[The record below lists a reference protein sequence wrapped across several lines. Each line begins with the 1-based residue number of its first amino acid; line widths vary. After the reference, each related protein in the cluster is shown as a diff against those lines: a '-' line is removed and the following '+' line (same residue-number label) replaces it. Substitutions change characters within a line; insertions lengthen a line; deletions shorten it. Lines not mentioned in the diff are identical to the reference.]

1 MACAGG
7 LRCDKPFRAKTVP
20 DCGARIVLKLPFAGV
35 AELVDARDLGSRD
48 ESRGGSSPSA
58 RTTPRVKAK
67 RRTPTPIIPMRSGAA
82 RSPRTEV
89 GSMQVT
95 ETLSEGLKREFKV
108 VVPAA
113 ELDAKVKT
121 RLEELKDRVR
131 INGFRPGKVPVA
143 HLKRVYGRSAMAE
156 VIEAT
161 VRDTNNQIVSER
173 GFKLAADPKVTLPTE
188 QDAIEKLI
196 SGESDLDYT
205 MAVEIVPPI
214 KLADFKTLK
223 LTKLTSDVTDAEIDE
238 ALARIAEQN
247 KPYSAKLEGGKAA
260 KDDRV
265 IISFAG
271 TIGGEPFEGGSGDD
285 SAVLIGSN
293 TFIPG
298 FEDQLIGIAAGETRT
313 LKVKFP
319 EHYQAANLAG
329 KDAEF
334 VVAAKSIETP
344 GSVTL
349 NDEFAKSLGLESLAK
364 LREAVK
370 DRIAREHVAASRQKV
385 KRALLDQLDTA
396 HKFEPPPSLVEEE
409 FERVWKSVLGEME
422 NEKKTFADEDTTEEK
437 AKAEYRAIAER
448 RVRLGLVLA
457 EIGEKNSITVTE
469 DELNRAIMEHV
480 RQFPGQE
487 QRVWDYYR
495 QNPQAVA
502 SIRAPLYEEK
512 VVDFLLE
519 LANVTEKKVSRDEL
533 YKEDE
538 PAAA

>member
-1 MACAGG
+1 
-7 LRCDKPFRAKTVP
+7 
-20 DCGARIVLKLPFAGV
+20 
-35 AELVDARDLGSRD
+35 
-48 ESRGGSSPSA
+48 
-58 RTTPRVKAK
+58 
-67 RRTPTPIIPMRSGAA
+67 
-82 RSPRTEV
+82 
-89 GSMQVT
+89 MQVT

-113 ELDAKVKT
+113 ELDAKVNV
-121 RLEELKDRVR
+121 RLGELKDRVR

-173 GFKLAADPKVTLPTE
+173 GYKLAADPKVTLPTE
-188 QDAIEKLI
+188 QDAVEKLI

-214 KLADFKTLK
+214 ELTDFKTIK
-223 LTKLTSDVTDAEIDE
+223 LTKLTSEVTDAEVDE
-238 ALARIAEQN
+238 AVTRITEQN
-247 KPYSAKLEGGKAA
+247 KPYSAKGEGEKAA

-265 IISFAG
+265 VISFAG
-271 TIGGEPFEGGSGDD
+271 TIDGQPFEGGSGDD
-285 SAVLIGSN
+285 SVVLIGSN

-298 FEDQLIGIAAGETRT
+298 FEDQLIGIATGETRT

-334 VVAAKSIETP
+334 VVTAKSIETP
-344 GSVTL
+344 GSVTV
-349 NDEFAKSLGLESLAK
+349 DDDFAKSLGLESLAK
-364 LREAVK
+364 LRDAVK
-370 DRIAREHVAASRQKV
+370 ERIGRDHVAMSRQKL
-385 KRALLDQLDTA
+385 KRALLDELDA
-396 HKFEPPPSLVEEE
+396 RHKFEPPPSLVEEE
-409 FERVWKSVLGEME
+409 FDRVWKSVLGEME
-422 NEKKTFADEDTTEEK
+422 NEKKTFADENTTEEK

-457 EIGEKNSITVTE
+457 EIGEKNKITVTDE
-469 DELNRAIMEHV
+469 ELNRAVMEHV

-495 QNPQAVA
+495 QNPQALA
-502 SIRAPLYEEK
+502 SLRAPIYEEK
-512 VVDFLLE
+512 VVDFLVE
-519 LANVTEKKVSRDEL
+519 LAGVTEKKVTREEL
-533 YKEDE
+533 FKEDE
-538 PAAA
+538 SAAA